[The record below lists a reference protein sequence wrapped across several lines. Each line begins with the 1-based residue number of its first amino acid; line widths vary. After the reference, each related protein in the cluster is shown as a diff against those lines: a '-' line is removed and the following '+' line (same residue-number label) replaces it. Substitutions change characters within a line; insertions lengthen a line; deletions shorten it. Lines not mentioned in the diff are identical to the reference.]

1 MILLLQHRHKRSDPN
16 RRWHRLKHVPDGAAT
31 QTTGSVSPGQLQSP
45 GSLLDDKLY
54 NEAYPRQG
62 LDKFITPES
71 RTLHH
76 GEDFNDGTDFDDA
89 VTERKGRARAVSDL
103 EMPLAP
109 GRGPT
114 TQSYN
119 QWQQSRIHA
128 QVASDHHAAV
138 PHTEPTA
145 SHHHAAAPH
154 TEPTASDHYAAALH
168 TEPTASDHYAA
179 APHTE
184 PTASDHYAA
193 IGTCTSYRATLSHYD
208 SAFILSDAFRVS
220 SQNSEETVPR
230 KLLFGSLESP
240 LVRRATTQASSQAL
254 SYAEGSTKS
263 SLVGQQCTGR
273 SGLGIM
279 QHWCEYT
286 PVIGPSPVC
295 TSARR
300 KDTSVIAPAP
310 SHAGARRA
318 DTPVIAPAPSHAGAR
333 RADTSVNLKA
343 PIQTRARCADK
354 PVISQVPY
362 QTRAR

>member
-1 MILLLQHRHKRSDPN
+1 M
-16 RRWHRLKHVPDGAAT
+16 
-31 QTTGSVSPGQLQSP
+31 
-45 GSLLDDKLY
+45 
-54 NEAYPRQG
+54 
-62 LDKFITPES
+62 
-71 RTLHH
+71 
-76 GEDFNDGTDFDDA
+76 
-89 VTERKGRARAVSDL
+89 SDL

-145 SHHHAAAPH
+145 SHHH
-154 TEPTASDHYAAALH
+154 
-168 TEPTASDHYAA
+168 AA